1 MPHARVTPLSPLST
15 VDRRCT
21 PPLLELSMPRTI
33 PSPPPPP
40 PVPEARARLL
50 RLWQGQIALP
60 LGRPVG
66 CPARHPRVAPHHRRG
81 ERGHHVCAAGRG
93 ASSSRDQGPPR
104 GPLAVQLG
112 LHADLWVEGVA
123 WGGWPP
129 RRGARRRSDPAVLA
143 SLGCVSCQRGGVARA
158 PGAAPHA
165 LARSHGPRR
174 PDRRPSETVIP
185 MKAAR
190 MARVGAAA
198 GAVAALETVSP
209 QAAETAAAQGHV
221 GIPDSSALTK

>member
-1 MPHARVTPLSPLST
+1 
-15 VDRRCT
+15 
-21 PPLLELSMPRTI
+21 MPRTT
-33 PSPPPPP
+33 PPPPP
-40 PVPEARARLL
+40 TVPEARARL
-50 RLWQGQIALP
+50 RPWQGQIALP
-60 LGRPVG
+60 LGRP
-66 CPARHPRVAPHHRRG
+66 ARHPRVAPPRRRG

-93 ASSSRDQGPPR
+93 ASSSRDQGPAR
-104 GPLAVQLG
+104 GPLAVQWG
-112 LHADLWVEGVA
+112 PHADLRVGGVA

-143 SLGCVSCQRGGVARA
+143 SLGFVSCQRGGVAQA
-158 PGAAPHA
+158 PGAAPRA
-165 LARSHGPRR
+165 LARSHGLHR

-198 GAVAALETVSP
+198 GAAAALETVSP

-221 GIPDSSALTK
+221 GIPDSSEPTK